1 MGSGQS
7 SGTQQYINTFEEDP
21 YPPQDSLSG
30 VSIGTSQG
38 CTKCVLKVNAGIST
52 SSVKLRRE
60 YGTVSVADCKRY
72 GQDYQD
78 VKQRRMAFNEFK
90 RNLMN
95 GKYLIPI

>member
-7 SGTQQYINTFEEDP
+7 STTTQFVNTFEEDP
-21 YPPQDSLSG
+21 YPPQESLSG
-30 VSIGTSQG
+30 VAVGTAQG
-38 CTKCVLKVNAGIST
+38 CSKCVLKVNAGIST
-52 SSVKLRRE
+52 SSVRLKRE

-72 GQDYQD
+72 GQDYQN
-78 VKQRRMAFNEFK
+78 VKARRMAFIEFK